1 MTPERKQKLER
12 FVTLLRLLADCG
24 GFVYGTAGYD
34 GVGFRDKHWDAAFE
48 LECELKAEYDALR
61 VELFGPEND

>member
-12 FVTLLRLLADCG
+12 FVTLLRLLADC
-24 GFVYGTAGYD
+24 GTAGYD